1 MESAGIVLLCVAFYM
16 AVLALV
22 SFVVRRS
29 SATTK
34 SFTTGGKAFPAVL
47 IGFLLASE
55 FIGTTAS
62 VGTAQ
67 VAYRS
72 GISAAWNIAVL
83 GLGFVLFAW
92 LLAHRFRSLGEST
105 ISGALARFYGE
116 RVRKATSVLMVC
128 ALMTVAVSTYASGGA
143 LLSGLLGI
151 GKVPAILLVGAAATL
166 YVLVGGMRSVVYT
179 NVLHALVMLAG
190 ITILAVVAVS
200 RAGGP
205 AGMRLALP
213 DEFFSISGVGW
224 SQIFAWLVAGVGA
237 IFATQYVVQ
246 AIATT
251 PDPRKARVA
260 TLWSAAVLVPY
271 GLLASA
277 VGIGAAVI
285 YPGIDSIQALPSLA
299 VDLPPLTAGFVVA
312 GLAGAIFGTVA
323 AITLACS
330 TLLLRDFLDPM
341 FNSGGNER
349 RGMAFVRGATVA
361 VGMLPVVLAV
371 TAEDVVAV
379 TFLAKALR
387 AGLAV
392 LVLLMFFRPGFGTRT
407 GALVSIFAALLAT
420 IGWFLAGNPFGIDN
434 AYVAIAVPMLTMT
447 VFHLA
452 ARRGKGPT
460 PPDPEPATPAT
471 PAQEPA

>member
-1 MESAGIVLLCVAFYM
+1 MWIVLLCVAAYM
-16 AVLALV
+16 AVLALI
-22 SFVVRRS
+22 SFLVRRS
-29 SATTK
+29 SGTSA
-34 SFTTGGKAFPAVL
+34 SFTTGGKAFPAIL

-83 GLGFVLFAW
+83 GIGFILFAW
-92 LLAHRFRSLGEST
+92 LLAHRFRALGEST

-143 LLSGLLGI
+143 VLAGLLGI
-151 GKVPAILLVGAAATL
+151 GKVPAILLVGVAATV
-166 YVLVGGMRSVVYT
+166 YVLIGGMRSVVYT
-179 NVLHALVMLAG
+179 NVLHALVMLVG
-190 ITILAVVAVS
+190 IGILAAVAIG

-205 AGMRLALP
+205 GNLRIELP
-213 DEFFSISGVGW
+213 PEFFSVSGVGW
-224 SQIFAWLVAGVGA
+224 SQIFAWMVAGVGA

-251 PDPRKARVA
+251 PDPHRARIA
-260 TLWSAAVLVPY
+260 TLWSAAILIPY
-271 GLLASA
+271 GLLASV
-277 VGIGAAVI
+277 VGMSAAVI
-285 YPGIDSIQALPSLA
+285 HPGIDPIQALPSLT
-299 VDLPPLTAGFVVA
+299 VDLPPLVAGFVVA

-323 AITLACS
+323 AITLGCS
-330 TLLLRDFLDPM
+330 TLLVKDFLDPAM
-341 FNSGGNER
+341 NRTGDDR
-349 RGMAFVRGATVA
+349 RSVLLLRSATLA
-361 VGMLPVVLAV
+361 VGLLPVLLAV

-407 GALVSIFAALLAT
+407 GALTSIFAALVAT
-420 IGWFLAGNPFGIDN
+420 IGWFLLGNPFGIDN
-434 AYVAIAVPMLTMT
+434 AYVAVAVPMLTMT
-447 VFHLA
+447 LFHLF
-452 ARRGKGPT
+452 ARRGGPGA
-460 PPDPEPATPAT
+460 PEQPMPEPTTTERTA
-471 PAQEPA
+471 

>member
-1 MESAGIVLLCVAFYM
+1 MESVWIVLLCVAVYM
-16 AVLALV
+16 AILALI
-22 SFVVRRS
+22 SFLVRRS
-29 SATTK
+29 SGTSK
-34 SFTTGGKAFPAVL
+34 SFTTGGKAFPAIL

-72 GISAAWNIAVL
+72 GVSAAWNIAVL

-92 LLAHRFRSLGEST
+92 LLAHRFRALGEST

-143 LLSGLLGI
+143 LLSSLLGI
-151 GKVPAILLVGAAATL
+151 GNVPAILLVGIAATS
-166 YVLVGGMRSVVYT
+166 YVLIGGMRSVIYT
-179 NVLHALVMLAG
+179 NVLHAVVMLAG
-190 ITILAVVAVS
+190 IAILAAVGVN
-200 RAGGP
+200 RAGG
-205 AGMRLALP
+205 AAAIRMGLP

-224 SQIFAWLVAGVGA
+224 PQIFAWLVAGVGA

-251 PDPRKARVA
+251 PDPGKARIA
-260 TLWSAAVLVPY
+260 TLWSAAILIPFGV
-271 GLLASA
+271 LASV
-277 VGIGAAVI
+277 VGIAAAVI
-285 YPGIDSIQALPSLA
+285 YPGIDSIQALPSLT
-299 VDLPPLTAGFVVA
+299 VDLPPLVAGFVVA

-330 TLLLRDFLDPM
+330 TLLVKDFIDPN
-341 FNSGGNER
+341 FNSTGDDR
-349 RGMAFVRGATVA
+349 RSVLSLRVATVA
-361 VGMLPVVLAV
+361 VGLLPVVLAI

-407 GALVSIFAALLAT
+407 GALVSIFASLVAT
-420 IGWFLAGNPFGIDN
+420 IGWFLADNPFGIDN
-434 AYVAIAVPMLTMT
+434 AYIAIAVPMVTMT
-447 VFHLA
+447 LFHLA
-452 ARRGKGPT
+452 ARLRGPRAQQERT
-460 PPDPEPATPAT
+460 ASAATEPSA
-471 PAQEPA
+471 